1 MTRKGASLHVLYLEH
16 SVGGVMGGSLTG
28 LQHFLRGLDRRY
40 IDPVVV
46 LYEEKPLQTELAQ
59 SDIPVHVFR
68 KRRRGR
74 YHPLQ
79 KVEAYQRLRK
89 RYGVRDLMRALR
101 VLRLFLLE
109 TLPATFSL
117 VRLMKKEKPDLIH
130 LCNGFNAN
138 LDAIVAA
145 WLTSIPCVCHVKGFE
160 KYSWLNR
167 LFAHTVEIGICMTAA
182 VRQRCEQQ
190 RINAKRMTVIYDGL
204 DVEGFRPTRESSA
217 VRKELGIPLEVP
229 LVGIVGNIQRWKGQ
243 AIVLEAVREAR
254 SFMPEIRCL
263 IVGGVH
269 RSGAEYAQELYR
281 YVEEHRLQNNVIF
294 TGFRDD
300 VADLVAIM
308 DVVIHASIYPEPF
321 GRVILEA
328 MGLGKPVIAT
338 DIGGVPE
345 FVQHGVTGQ
354 LVPPR
359 DPKALAE
366 AMVELLRNPFRRDR
380 LGSNGRLAVHERF
393 TVQRHVQ
400 EVCNA
405 YAHLG
410 FRGPDLH
417 SSVRERISQNHLP
430 DKSL

>member
-1 MTRKGASLHVLYLEH
+1 
-16 SVGGVMGGSLTG
+16 MGGSLTG

-46 LYEEKPLQTELAQ
+46 LYEEKSLQTELAQ
-59 SDIPVHVFR
+59 SGIPVRVFR

-74 YHPLQ
+74 SHPLQ
-79 KVEAYQRLRK
+79 NVEAYQRLRK
-89 RYGVRDLMRALR
+89 RNGVGDLLRALR

-117 VRLMKKEKPDLIH
+117 VRLLKEEKPDLVH

-145 WLTSIPCVCHVKGFE
+145 WLTRIPCVCHVKGFE
-160 KYSWLNR
+160 KYSWLSR
-167 LFAHTVEIGICMTAA
+167 LFARTVGVGICMTAA

-204 DVEGFRPTRESSA
+204 DVEGFRPTRDYFA
-217 VRKELGIPLEVP
+217 VRSELGIPLEVP

-243 AIVLEAVREAR
+243 AVVLEAVREVR
-254 SFMPEIRCL
+254 SVMPEIRCL

-269 RSGAEYAQELYR
+269 RGGAEYAQELYR
-281 YVEEHRLQNNVIF
+281 YVEEHGLNNNVIF
-294 TGFRDD
+294 TGFRNDIED
-300 VADLVAIM
+300 VVSTM
-308 DVVIHASIYPEPF
+308 DVIIHASINPEPF
-321 GRVILEA
+321 GRVILEGMA
-328 MGLGKPVIAT
+328 LGKPVIAT

-359 DPKALAE
+359 DPKALAD
-366 AMVELLRNPFRRDR
+366 AIVELLRDRLRRDR
-380 LGSNGRLAVHERF
+380 LGNNGRLAVLQRF

-405 YAHLG
+405 YTHLG
-410 FRGPDLH
+410 FSGPDLH
-417 SSVRERISQNHLP
+417 SPVGKQISQIHLA
-430 DKSL
+430 DKNL